1 MKQPSNNG
9 RDPSRNHDTTTTIV
23 LILLVGGLL
32 LLITLAALAL
42 GGRLSFPQAASPV
55 PNAAIS
61 TAPASTLFIPTVEC
75 AAPALVIGTVTYQVQ
90 TIQVSADGS
99 VGVPPDSNGTI
110 YWIEGTDLQYRFML
124 SPTIENLN
132 LLTSLSEGSS
142 ATVTWADCSS
152 MTFTLSAPQPGD
164 FGITYLPEQSAA
176 SILIFLQLDPTG
188 EGFMIGGSL
197 AEEVISV
204 LNTPAPDE
212 SGVLAEIGLQEMAS
226 DGNTLT
232 LTVSIY
238 NFGAEPFTLSAE
250 NVSLTPVGG
259 APLAVDRSSPRLPER
274 INPAETET
282 FTLTFPRPA
291 TPISTLKVFTV
302 EYDVEGY

>member
-1 MKQPSNNG
+1 MKQPPNND
-9 RDPSRNHDTTTTIV
+9 RDPSRNNETTTTIF

-55 PNAAIS
+55 SNAAIS
-61 TAPASTLFIPTVEC
+61 TVPAPTLFIPTVEC
-75 AAPALVIGTVTYQVQ
+75 AAPSLLLGTVTYQVQ
-90 TIQVSADGS
+90 NTQLNADGS
-99 VGVPPDSNGTI
+99 VSVPPDSNGTI
-110 YWIEGTDLQYRFML
+110 YWIEGTDLEYLFML

-132 LLTSLSEGSS
+132 LLTSLPEGSS

-164 FGITYLPEQSAA
+164 FGITYLPEQSSA

-188 EGFMIGGSL
+188 EGFMVAGSL

-212 SGVLAEIGLQEMAS
+212 SGVLAEIGLLDVIS
-226 DGNTLT
+226 DGSSLT
-232 LTVSIY
+232 LTVSVY
-238 NFGAEPFTLSAE
+238 NFGSEPFTLSTE
-250 NVSLTPVGG
+250 NVALTPAGG
-259 APLAVDRSSPRLPER
+259 LPLEMARSSPPLPETVQA
-274 INPAETET
+274 AETKT
-282 FTLTFPRPA
+282 FTFSFPRPA
-291 TPISTLKVFTV
+291 TPTSTLKVFTV

>member
-55 PNAAIS
+55 PTAAIS
-61 TAPASTLFIPTVEC
+61 PAPTLFIPTVEC
-75 AAPALVIGTVTYQVQ
+75 AAPSLVLGTVTYQVQ

-164 FGITYLPEQSAA
+164 FGITYLPEQSTA

-188 EGFMIGGSL
+188 EGFM
-197 AEEVISV
+197 V
-204 LNTPAPDE
+204 
-212 SGVLAEIGLQEMAS
+212 SGLDSE
-226 DGNTLT
+226 
-232 LTVSIY
+232 
-238 NFGAEPFTLSAE
+238 
-250 NVSLTPVGG
+250 
-259 APLAVDRSSPRLPER
+259 
-274 INPAETET
+274 
-282 FTLTFPRPA
+282 
-291 TPISTLKVFTV
+291 
-302 EYDVEGY
+302 